1 MNLEISEMDSSSVE
15 DVGCVDEYGQFTP
28 CELQQPVATGP
39 RKITYDDILSS
50 LNMQVVNGKL
60 QIVRNVAA
68 ENIKT
73 NQEEPYQRQQQQ
85 QQQQQQPYQRQQ
97 QQQQQQPYQRQQQQ
111 QPYQRQQEDSIPLT
125 KEQYKRMV
133 AINYMRRL
141 QQQRHIQQVKSTKLR
156 YSVSNVQVS
165 PGAFQ
170 PALNKLFALKG
181 IHR

>member
-28 CELQQPVATGP
+28 SELQQPVATGP

-73 NQEEPYQRQQQQ
+73 NQEQPYQRQQQ
-85 QQQQQQPYQRQQ
+85 QQQQQQPYQRQ
-97 QQQQQQPYQRQQQQ
+97 QQQQ

-156 YSVSNVQVS
+156 YSASNVQVS

>member
-28 CELQQPVATGP
+28 SELQQPVATGP

-73 NQEEPYQRQQQQ
+73 NQE
-85 QQQQQQPYQRQQ
+85 QPYQRQQ

-111 QPYQRQQEDSIPLT
+111 QPYQRQQQQQPYQQQEDSIPLT

-156 YSVSNVQVS
+156 YSASNVQVS